1 MTRVWTLVAAALVVA
16 AAATPAHASTIDNGL
31 PRSAVTALSVVPSS
45 SGTEVVIGLDGS
57 VDVRDFVLE
66 SPHRIV
72 IDLEGA
78 QLSVRP
84 RLYDKVSRG
93 GITNVRF
100 SQFSANVV
108 RVVIELDGRRKYE
121 LVDGLNDVRVVVD
134 GPARD
139 FAAWHTSPAVPRR
152 ESVAQAAPRVTS
164 ATFASELPHSLQ
176 LETPRKG
183 APALRQSQQPRITVT
198 YQDADIRDVLAA
210 FAAFSGR
217 TIVVGRSV
225 QGEITAEI
233 RDQPWDVALQA
244 ILTSQGLAASE
255 DQNSIITV
263 DSYQNILAKQSSE
276 PLVTQLVSVNY
287 ARAGSLVETMK
298 SLLVKDCQAP
308 AGGVASAQSCV
319 TRGSVSADTATNTLV
334 VTEVPSRINDL
345 LGYVRDLDVRTPQV
359 AIKAKIVL
367 VDRTALEQFNI
378 AYDFGTASSG
388 FNAIIPRGAEGTA
401 DNNGVIR
408 LGGNILTGIANAS
421 ARIPG
426 APLRLAFSTTLGKFS
441 LTSFLDAA
449 QSINVTDVQ
458 AEPTIVTLDN
468 RKAEILVGEE
478 TPIRVVDA
486 AGGGEGGARASVSFK
501 ETGIILSVTPH
512 ITNNRRILMQVHA
525 ERSNIAPLA
534 EGDLGYFF
542 LKERADNQIL
552 VNDGE
557 TAVIGGLTRTTV
569 TRSRSGIPILINLP
583 FIGKLFGTSLTSE
596 RKQDLLILIT
606 PHIIDEGE
614 SVDAPA
620 GDR

>member
-1 MTRVWTLVAAALVVA
+1 MTRVRTLVAAALVVA
-16 AAATPAHASTIDNGL
+16 AAATPAHASIFDGDL

-45 SGTEVVIGLDGS
+45 GRTEVVIALDGS
-57 VDVRDFVLE
+57 VDVKDFVLD

-78 QLSVRP
+78 QLSMRP

-100 SQFSANVV
+100 AQNSANVV
-108 RVVIELDGRRKYE
+108 RVVIVLDAKRSYE
-121 LVDGLNDVRVVVD
+121 IINGLTDIRVAVD
-134 GPARD
+134 GPSD
-139 FAAWHTSPAVPRR
+139 GVAAWHTSPRATKETYADAPVRVDAVTFG
-152 ESVAQAAPRVTS
+152 SDAP
-164 ATFASELPHSLQ
+164 ASLQ
-176 LETPRKG
+176 LDSPRKG

-217 TIVVGRSV
+217 TIVVGKSV
-225 QGEITAEI
+225 EGAITAEI

-244 ILTSQGLAASE
+244 ILTSQGLAATE

-276 PLVTQLVSVNY
+276 PLVTQLISINY

-308 AGGVASAQSCV
+308 AGGAGAQSCT

-345 LGYVRDLDVRTPQV
+345 LSYVQDLDVRTPQV

-367 VDRTALEQFNI
+367 VDRTALEQFNV

-388 FNAIIPRGAEGTA
+388 FNAIIPRGDDAGVS
-401 DNNGVIR
+401 DGSGVIR

-441 LTSFLDAA
+441 LSAFLDAA

-486 AGGGEGGARASVSFK
+486 AGGGEGGARASVTFK

-569 TRSRSGIPILINLP
+569 TRSKSGIPYLIDLP

-614 SVDAPA
+614 SADAPA

>member
-1 MTRVWTLVAAALVVA
+1 MTRVRTLVAAALVVA
-16 AAATPAHASTIDNGL
+16 AAATPAHASTFDGGL

-45 SGTEVVIGLDGS
+45 GRTEVVIALDGS
-57 VDVRDFVLE
+57 VDVRDFVLDA
-66 SPHRIV
+66 PHRIV

-78 QLSVRP
+78 SLGVRP

-93 GITNVRF
+93 GITNIRF
-100 SQFSANVV
+100 AQYSANVV
-108 RVVIELDGRRKYE
+108 RIVIELDSKRGYE
-121 LVDGLNDVRVVVD
+121 LVNGMTDIRIAVD
-134 GPARD
+134 GPAKD
-139 FAAWHTSPAVPRR
+139 FAAWHTSPRPR
-152 ESVAQAAPRVTS
+152 EAVAQAPAAVT
-164 ATFASELPHSLQ
+164 AVTFGSELPPSLQ

-183 APALRQSQQPRITVT
+183 AAALRQSQQPRITVT

-217 TIVVGRSV
+217 TIVVGKSV
-225 QGEITAEI
+225 EGAITAEI

-244 ILTSQGLAASE
+244 ILTSQGLAATE

-276 PLVTQLVSVNY
+276 PLVTQLISINY
-287 ARAGSLVETMK
+287 ARASSLVETMK
-298 SLLVKDCQAP
+298 SLLVKDCQAG
-308 AGGVASAQSCV
+308 AGGTGPQQCT
-319 TRGSVSADTATNTLV
+319 TRGSVAADTATNTLV

-345 LGYVRDLDVRTPQV
+345 LSYVQDLDIRTPQV

-388 FNAIIPRGAEGTA
+388 FNAIIPRGEGGTA
-401 DNNGVIR
+401 DQNGVIR

-486 AGGGEGGARASVSFK
+486 AGGGEGGARASVTFK

-569 TRSRSGIPILINLP
+569 TRSKSGIPYLVDLP
-583 FIGKLFGTSLTSE
+583 FIGRLFGTSLTSE

-614 SVDAPA
+614 SVDSPA